1 MTTFLLNLFVPGASG
16 ENPDPDRSAVGTL
29 SGGVGITVNFLLFLG
44 KLLAGILSGSV
55 SIVADAMNNL
65 TDASGSVLTLIGFRL
80 AGKPADAEHP
90 YGHARFE
97 YLSALGV
104 SAMILLIGVE
114 LGKTSIEKILHPQPV
129 TLTLLTGGIL
139 LASVGAKLWLC
150 RFNRNLGRLIGSRAL
165 EATAMDSR
173 NDCIATVAVLAA
185 GIIEAAF
192 DLRVDGIMGLC
203 VAAFILRSGWI
214 LARQTISPLLG
225 EGADPE
231 LRQKILS
238 FLQETPNV
246 LGVHDLLVHDYGP
259 GRQFATVHVEMDW
272 REDPL
277 YCHELID
284 DMERECRHAY
294 GVHLV
299 IHYDP
304 VVTDDPETEKCR
316 SRVLE
321 ILGSFDERITIHDFR
336 MIRGGRNANLIF
348 DISLPGELN
357 SRQEQIREYLQK
369 ELNEDPAMYYHL
381 VLTFDMAQPE

>member
-1 MTTFLLNLFVPGASG
+1 MTTFLLKLIVSGFSG
-16 ENPDPDRSAVGTL
+16 ETRDPDRGAVGAL
-29 SGGVGITVNFLLFLG
+29 SGGVGIAVNILLFLG

-90 YGHARFE
+90 YGHARYE
-97 YLSALGV
+97 YVSGLAV

-114 LGKTSIEKILHPQPV
+114 LGKTAVGKMIHPQPV
-129 TLTLLTGGIL
+129 ALTLLTGGIL
-139 LASVGAKLWLC
+139 VASIAAKLWLY
-150 RFNRNLGRLIGSRAL
+150 RFNRKLGQLIGSKAL
-165 EATAMDSR
+165 EATAADSR
-173 NDCIATVAVLAA
+173 NDCIATAAVLAA
-185 GIIEAAF
+185 GIVEIF
-192 DLRVDGIMGLC
+192 LDLRVDGIMGLC
-203 VAAFILRSGWI
+203 VALFIMRSGWV
-214 LARQTISPLLG
+214 LAKGTISPLLG
-225 EGADPE
+225 EGADPQ
-231 LRQKILS
+231 LRQKILG
-238 FLQETPNV
+238 FLQDRPNV
-246 LGVHDLLVHDYGP
+246 LGVHDLMVHDYGP
-259 GRQFATVHVEMDW
+259 GCQFATVHVEMDW

-284 DMERECRHAY
+284 DMERECRDIH

-304 VVTDDPETEKCR
+304 VVTDDPELEKNR
-316 SRVLE
+316 ARVRE
-321 ILGSFDERITIHDFR
+321 ILGQLDQRITFHDFR

-357 SRQEQIREYLQK
+357 SRQEQIREYLKK